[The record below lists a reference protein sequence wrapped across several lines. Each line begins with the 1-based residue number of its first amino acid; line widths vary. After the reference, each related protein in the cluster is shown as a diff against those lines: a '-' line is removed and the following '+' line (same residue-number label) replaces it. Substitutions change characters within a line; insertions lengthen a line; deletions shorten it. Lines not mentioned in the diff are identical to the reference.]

1 MLQLVQNIV
10 EDSSCLPH
18 MEHLFHIDV
27 NFRHLFHTFLHLIRL
42 HQQPVKCHPLFD
54 ISICRPQPMVKRQP
68 NQILAVHQQR
78 IKHQKHRFALT
89 LAPWFVLDQLPIENI
104 PKNAAVFILIF
115 SMVDICHVER

>member
-27 NFRHLFHTFLHLIRL
+27 NFRHLFHTFLHLVRL
-42 HQQPVKCHPLFD
+42 NQQPVKCHPLFD

-68 NQILAVHQQR
+68 NQILAV
-78 IKHQKHRFALT
+78 
-89 LAPWFVLDQLPIENI
+89 N
-104 PKNAAVFILIF
+104 
-115 SMVDICHVER
+115 